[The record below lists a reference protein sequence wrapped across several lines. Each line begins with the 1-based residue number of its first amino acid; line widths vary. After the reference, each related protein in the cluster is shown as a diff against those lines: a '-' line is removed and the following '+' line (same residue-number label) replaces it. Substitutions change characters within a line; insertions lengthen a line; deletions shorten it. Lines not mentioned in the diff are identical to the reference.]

1 MRAKGV
7 IAGGVVVLIGLAY
20 VGGYWPEHRQRVAL
34 DADIATLRE
43 QLAESEARVR
53 MGRLLGEVLNIR
65 EAVVTLNYGQAQELS
80 SRFFDSVR
88 AEASATP
95 VAAFKVAFEAVLQ
108 TRDQVTAALARGDQA
123 AGESLRRSELQ
134 LREALG
140 YPIAPPSKKL
150 D

>member
-1 MRAKGV
+1 MNLKRV
-7 IAGGVVVLIGLAY
+7 IAAVVVLLIGLAY
-20 VGGYWPEHRQRVAL
+20 IGGYWPEHRQRVAL
-34 DADIATLRE
+34 EADVAALRE

-88 AEASATP
+88 AEASTTP
-95 VAAFKVAFEAVLQ
+95 VAAFTAAFEAVLQ

-123 AGESLRRSELQ
+123 TGDSLRRSEVQ

-140 YPIAPPSKKL
+140 YPITRPS
-150 D
+150 

>member
-1 MRAKGV
+1 MSLKRV
-7 IAGGVVVLIGLAY
+7 IAAVVVLLIGLAY
-20 VGGYWPEHRQRVAL
+20 IGGYWPEHRQRVAL
-34 DADIATLRE
+34 EADVAALRE

-88 AEASATP
+88 AEASTTP
-95 VAAFKVAFEAVLQ
+95 VAAFTAAFEAVLQ

-123 AGESLRRSELQ
+123 TGDSLRRSEVQ

-140 YPIAPPSKKL
+140 YPITRPS
-150 D
+150 